1 MVKFEKIKFLNTKD
15 KCIDIFKSASL
26 DDGTK
31 LQAEKSYFQF
41 AQYKMKKNSL
51 QKEIV
56 KIKLILDFKMVSGYI
71 YLILI

>member
-41 AQYKMKKNSL
+41 A
-51 QKEIV
+51 
-56 KIKLILDFKMVSGYI
+56 
-71 YLILI
+71 